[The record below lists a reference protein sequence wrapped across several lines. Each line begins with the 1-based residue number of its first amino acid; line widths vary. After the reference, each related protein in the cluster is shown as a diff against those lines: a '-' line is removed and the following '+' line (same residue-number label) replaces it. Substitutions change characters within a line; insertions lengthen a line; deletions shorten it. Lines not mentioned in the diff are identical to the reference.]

1 MQNVQIAIIGSG
13 FGGIGTAIRL
23 KQEGIDDFVIF
34 ERAADV
40 GGVWRDNTYPGCACD
55 VQSHLY
61 SLSFVPNPD
70 WTSSFSPRSEI
81 WEYLQR
87 CARDY
92 GLLPHIRFEH
102 MVNEAVWDD
111 DERRWQIETSG
122 GTWASSVLVSA
133 AGSFS
138 EPKLPELPGLETFKG
153 AVFHSSRWNHDVDLK
168 GRRVA
173 VIGTGAS
180 AIQFVPAIQPLVA
193 KLHVFQR
200 TAPWIVKRHDRPFTR
215 FEREFFRRFPPAQR
229 LMRGTIY
236 SFREVVG
243 FAFRHPWA
251 MRFLQPLARLHL
263 RRSVSDSILRKKLTP
278 DYMMGC
284 KRVLISNDYL
294 PALTQPNVELV
305 TEGIAEV
312 REHSLVD
319 NDGVERAVDAIIFG
333 TGFHVTDFPFSSR
346 VRGKGGRTLHE
357 VWAGSPRALAGTT
370 VTGFPNLFLLPGPNT
385 GLGHSSVVYMLEA
398 QIEHVLGAVRYMRRH
413 GIVTVEARADAQ
425 AAYVAAVD
433 KRMRGTVWT
442 SGGCLSWYLD
452 STGRN
457 STLWPTPSWSFRRR
471 VARFAPHEY
480 RFVYSEPTN
489 DSITSSADPGRSLA
503 LDS

>member
-1 MQNVQIAIIGSG
+1 M
-13 FGGIGTAIRL
+13 
-23 KQEGIDDFVIF
+23 
-34 ERAADV
+34 
-40 GGVWRDNTYPGCACD
+40 
-55 VQSHLY
+55 QSHLY

-70 WTSSFSPRSEI
+70 WTSSFSPQSEI
-81 WEYLQR
+81 WDYLRR

-92 GLLPHIRFEH
+92 DLLPHIRFEH
-102 MVNEAVWDD
+102 MVIEATWESNEQ
-111 DERRWQIETSG
+111 RWRIETSR
-122 GTWASSVLVSA
+122 GTWRAAVLVSA

-138 EPKLPELPGLETFKG
+138 EPKLPQLRGLETFKG
-153 AVFHSSRWNHDVDLK
+153 TMFHSSRWNHQFDLK
-168 GRRVA
+168 GKRVA

-180 AIQFVPAIQPLVA
+180 AIQFVPEIQPLVD

-200 TAPWIVKRHDRPFTR
+200 TAPWIVKRHDRPFAKI
-215 FEREFFRRFPPAQR
+215 EREFFRRFPPAQR
-229 LMRGTIY
+229 LVRGTIY
-236 SFREVVG
+236 SFREVLG

-251 MRFLQPLARLHL
+251 MRLLQPLARRHL
-263 RRSVSDSILRKKLTP
+263 RRSVADPVLRAKLTP

-284 KRVLISNDYL
+284 KRILISNDYL
-294 PALTQPNVELV
+294 PALAKPNVELV

-312 REHSLVD
+312 REHSIVAK
-319 NDGVERAVDAIIFG
+319 DGVEREVDAIIFG

-346 VRGKGGRTLHE
+346 IRGGDGRTLSE
-357 VWAGSPRALAGTT
+357 VWSGSPQALAGTT
-370 VTGFPNLFLLPGPNT
+370 VAGFPNLFLLPGPNT

-398 QIEHVLGAVRYMRRH
+398 QIEHVLGAVRYMRKHR
-413 GIVTVEARADAQ
+413 IAAVEARPEAQ
-425 AAYVAAVD
+425 AAYVADVD

-471 VARFAPHEY
+471 VARFAPREY
-480 RFVYSEPTN
+480 RFTYSQPPNNSVT
-489 DSITSSADPGRSLA
+489 TSTYTAGSLA

>member
-1 MQNVQIAIIGSG
+1 MQIAIIGSG

-23 KQEGIDDFVIF
+23 KQAGFDDFVIF

-70 WTSSFSPRSEI
+70 WTSSFSPQSEI
-81 WEYLQR
+81 WDYLRR

-92 GLLPHIRFEH
+92 GLLPHLRFEH
-102 MVNEAVWDD
+102 MVNEATWESDAQ
-111 DERRWQIETSG
+111 RWRIETSG
-122 GTWASSVLVSA
+122 GTWRAAVLVSA

-138 EPKLPELPGLETFKG
+138 EPKLPQLPGLETFKG
-153 AVFHSSRWNHDVDLK
+153 AMFHSSRWNHQFDLNQ
-168 GRRVA
+168 RRVA

-180 AIQFVPAIQPLVA
+180 AIQFVPEIQPLVER
-193 KLHVFQR
+193 LHVFQR
-200 TAPWIVKRHDRPFTR
+200 TAPWIVKRHDRPFAR
-215 FEREFFRRFPPAQR
+215 VEREFFRRFPLAQR
-229 LMRGTIY
+229 LIRGAIY
-236 SFREVVG
+236 SFRELVG

-251 MRFLQPLARLHL
+251 MRFLQPLARRHL
-263 RRSVSDSILRKKLTP
+263 RRSVSDPVLRAKLTP
-278 DYMMGC
+278 QYMMGC
-284 KRVLISNDYL
+284 KRILISNDYL
-294 PALTQPNVELV
+294 PALAQPNVELV
-305 TEGIAEV
+305 TDGIAEV
-312 REHSLVD
+312 RERSIVGK
-319 NDGVERAVDAIIFG
+319 DGSERAVDAIIFG

-346 VRGKGGRTLHE
+346 VRGRDGRTLNE
-357 VWAGSPRALAGTT
+357 VWAGSPQALAGTT

-398 QIEHVLGAVRYMRRH
+398 QIEHVLGALSYMRQH
-413 GIVTVEARADAQ
+413 GIATIEARAEAQ
-425 AAYVAAVD
+425 AAYVAEVD

-471 VARFAPHEY
+471 VARFSPREY
-480 RFVYSEPTN
+480 RSVYADTAN
-489 DSITSSADPGRSLA
+489 AAITTAADPARSLA

>member
-1 MQNVQIAIIGSG
+1 MNDVQIAIIGSG

-23 KQEGIDDFVIF
+23 KQNGLDDFVIF
-34 ERAADV
+34 ERATDV

-70 WTSSFSPRSEI
+70 WTSSFSPQSEI
-81 WEYLQR
+81 WDYLRR
-87 CARDY
+87 CAKDY
-92 GLLPHIRFEH
+92 GLLPHICFEH
-102 MVNEAVWDD
+102 MVNEATWDN
-111 DERRWQIETSG
+111 DEQRWRIETSK
-122 GTWASSVLVSA
+122 GTYRASVLVSA

-138 EPKLPELPGLETFKG
+138 EPNLPQLPGLETFKG
-153 AVFHSSRWNHDVDLK
+153 TVFHSSRWNHQFELE

-180 AIQFVPAIQPLVA
+180 AIQFVPEIQPLVE

-200 TAPWIVKRHDRPFTR
+200 TAPWIVKRHDRPFAKI
-215 FEREFFRRFPPAQR
+215 EREFFRRFPPAQR
-229 LMRGTIY
+229 LMRGMIY

-251 MRFLQPLARLHL
+251 MRLLQPLARRHL
-263 RRSVSDSILRKKLTP
+263 RRSVRDPVLRAKLTP
-278 DYMMGC
+278 QYTMGC
-284 KRVLISNDYL
+284 KRILISNDYL
-294 PALTQPNVELV
+294 PALTQANVELV
-305 TEGIAEV
+305 TDGISEI
-312 REHSLVD
+312 REHLIVG
-319 NDGVERAVDAIIFG
+319 NDGVEREVDAIIFG

-346 VRGKGGRTLHE
+346 VRGSDGRTLSE
-357 VWAGSPRALAGTT
+357 VWRGSPQALACTT
-370 VTGFPNLFLLPGPNT
+370 VAGFPNLFLLPGPNT

-398 QIEHVLGAVRYMRRH
+398 QIEHVISAVRYMRQH
-413 GIVTVEARADAQ
+413 GLVAIEARPEAQ
-425 AAYVAAVD
+425 AAYVAEVD

-471 VARFAPHEY
+471 VARFAPREY
-480 RFVYSEPTN
+480 RFTTAQPSHDTVT
-489 DSITSSADPGRSLA
+489 TSADPTRSLA

>member
-1 MQNVQIAIIGSG
+1 MQIAIIGSG

-23 KQEGIDDFVIF
+23 KQNGIDDFVIF
-34 ERAADV
+34 ERATDV

-70 WTSSFSPRSEI
+70 WTSSFSPQSEI
-81 WEYLQR
+81 WNYLQR
-87 CARDY
+87 CAKDY
-92 GLLPHIRFEH
+92 ELLPHLRFEH
-102 MVNEAVWDD
+102 MVNEATWEN
-111 DERRWQIETSG
+111 DEQRWRIETSQ
-122 GTWASSVLVSA
+122 GTYHASVLVSA

-138 EPKLPELPGLETFKG
+138 KPNLPQLPGLETFKG
-153 AVFHSSRWNHDVDLK
+153 AVFHSSRWNHQFELK

-180 AIQFVPAIQPLVA
+180 AIQFVPKIQPLVE

-200 TAPWIVKRHDRPFTR
+200 TAPWIVKRHDRPFAR
-215 FEREFFRRFPPAQR
+215 IEREFFRRFPPAQR
-229 LMRGTIY
+229 LVRGMIY

-251 MRFLQPLARLHL
+251 MRLLQPMARRHL
-263 RRSVSDSILRKKLTP
+263 RRSVPDPVLRAKLTP
-278 DYMMGC
+278 QYLMGC
-284 KRVLISNDYL
+284 KRILISNDYL
-294 PALTQPNVELV
+294 PALTQANVELV
-305 TEGIAEV
+305 TDGIAAV
-312 REHSLVD
+312 RAHSIVGK
-319 NDGVERAVDAIIFG
+319 DGVARDVDAIIFG

-346 VRGKGGRTLHE
+346 VRGSDGRTLSE
-357 VWAGSPRALAGTT
+357 VWRGSPQALAGTT
-370 VTGFPNLFLLPGPNT
+370 VAGFPNLFLLPGPNT

-398 QIEHVLGAVRYMRRH
+398 QIEYVLSAVRYMREH
-413 GIVTVEARADAQ
+413 GLVAIEARAEAQ
-425 AAYVAAVD
+425 AAYVAEVD

-471 VARFAPHEY
+471 VARFAPREY
-480 RFVYSEPTN
+480 RFTSAQSAP
-489 DSITSSADPGRSLA
+489 DSVKTSADPTRSLA